1 MFKKILVPVDGSE
14 EAQKAVEITKELARC
29 AQSSVTLLYVLAP
42 LTMVATAAPGE
53 ERILSAI
60 PELLVFRQNEG
71 NAILEEMEGK
81 FALTDIKP
89 EKRMIEGHPARSILS
104 LAKDENFDLI
114 VMGSRGL
121 SRIAGFLLGSI
132 SDAVV
137 HHAHCPVLIV
147 R

>member
-14 EAQKAVEITKELARC
+14 EAQKAVETARELAKC
-29 AQSSVTLLYVLAP
+29 AQSEVTLLYVLAP

-71 NAILEEMEGK
+71 NAILKEMVSK
-81 FALTDIKP
+81 FADSGIEP
-89 EKRMIEGHPARSILS
+89 KRKMIEGHPARSILS
-104 LAKDENFDLI
+104 LAKEENFELI
-114 VMGSRGL
+114 IMGSRGL